1 MPTDSASRTATMA
14 FALRGAEGRV
24 TITYSV
30 NSDPARWGFNLL
42 GLSFGAEVAR
52 GFPVVQAKTSFP
64 REGYAALLG
73 WVQVVDYVVA
83 RGGIPDEKVWV
94 VPDVPPQSREANTPY
109 LAFGIDPVLFD
120 APAFTEKDVDWTA
133 RSFLTFT
140 PDCLMTPVVEPLCGF
155 RWGYVV
161 ADGVVTPKELAPS
174 SEEDW
179 VELRRMLRVR
189 LPTWTFGGEDWTPPA
204 FEP

>member
-1 MPTDSASRTATMA
+1 
-14 FALRGAEGRV
+14 
-24 TITYSV
+24 
-30 NSDPARWGFNLL
+30 
-42 GLSFGAEVAR
+42 
-52 GFPVVQAKTSFP
+52 
-64 REGYAALLG
+64 
-73 WVQVVDYVVA
+73 
-83 RGGIPDEKVWV
+83 
-94 VPDVPPQSREANTPY
+94 
-109 LAFGIDPVLFD
+109 
-120 APAFTEKDVDWTA
+120 
-133 RSFLTFT
+133 
-140 PDCLMTPVVEPLCGF
+140 MTPVVEPLCGF